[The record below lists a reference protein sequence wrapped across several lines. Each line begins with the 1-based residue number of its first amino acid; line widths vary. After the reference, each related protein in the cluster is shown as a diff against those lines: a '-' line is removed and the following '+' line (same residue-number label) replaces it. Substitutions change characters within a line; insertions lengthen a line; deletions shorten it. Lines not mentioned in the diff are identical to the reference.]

1 MKGLFLIFFLIILSF
16 SLVYGTPQL
25 PLTVDGQVVINGN
38 TAKSGTKVE
47 LKIDEKVVKTLE
59 IGKNGR
65 FVTPIE
71 GSSGDVVEIYVNGI
85 KSSEVIFEHGKIE
98 KINLDVEDYRLLYIL
113 GGILF
118 VVIVGVVWFAK
129 FRKIY
134 KRN

>member
-1 MKGLFLIFFLIILSF
+1 LSF

>member
-1 MKGLFLIFFLIILSF
+1 MNLGRIFFSF
-16 SLVYGTPQL
+16 MIFSSIN
-25 PLTVDGQVVINGN
+25 GQVVINGN